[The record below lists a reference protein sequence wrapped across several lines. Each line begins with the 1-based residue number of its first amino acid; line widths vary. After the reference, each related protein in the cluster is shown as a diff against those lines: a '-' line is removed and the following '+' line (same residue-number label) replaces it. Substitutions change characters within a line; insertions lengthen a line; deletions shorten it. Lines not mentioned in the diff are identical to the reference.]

1 MDGTLL
7 DSYRQITQVN
17 IDAIRTLQDSGVE
30 FIINKGRE
38 YQNVTDI
45 LGKEGHSFT
54 NL

>member
-1 MDGTLL
+1 MIKLISSDMDGTLL

-30 FIINKGRE
+30 FIINTGRE

-45 LGKEGHSFT
+45 L
-54 NL
+54 